1 MWLKLCV
8 MSNFNHKT
16 MNKFNFSP
24 IVFFLIFSAFTTSSC
39 QQNFDERMQHEAE
52 EFTKSNCPQEPEAGT
67 RLDSVAYSP
76 KLKTYTMYY
85 SLSATNEAL
94 YREQSALLHY
104 MLRQRLIDNTDYKEV
119 KDHRVTFAYVY
130 RSQTTGTVVYE
141 TQIKAEEYK

>member
-1 MWLKLCV
+1 
-8 MSNFNHKT
+8 
-16 MNKFNFSP
+16 MNKISFTFAVSL
-24 IVFFLIFSAFTTSSC
+24 LIISAFTISSC
-39 QQNFDERMQHEAE
+39 QKSFDERLQHEADA
-52 EFTKSNCPQEPEAGT
+52 FTRNNCPQEPEAGT

-85 SLSATNEAL
+85 SLSSTNEAL
-94 YREQSALLHY
+94 YREQTALLHY

-141 TQIKAEEYK
+141 TQIKAEEYYK